1 MTILKI
7 IETLQI
13 YSEDFIA
20 YKLDGQFANAVTE
33 AVALLIGQGER
44 IADLENE
51 LREERHRHDR
61 YVDFELAE
69 AEELRKLKER
79 SRWIPVTERL
89 PDIGDRCLCNVK
101 SFAFPGSFYHAI
113 LPYDKYGFVEGGIYT
128 DDVTH
133 WMPLPEPPKEG

>member
-1 MTILKI
+1 MCSVEILKI
-7 IETLQI
+7 IEKLQI

-20 YKLDGQFANAVTE
+20 YKLDGGFANAVTE
-33 AVALLIGQGER
+33 AVSLLISQGER
-44 IADLENE
+44 ITE
-51 LREERHRHDR
+51 
-61 YVDFELAE
+61 
-69 AEELRKLKER
+69 LKER
-79 SRWIPVTERL
+79 SRRIPVTERL